1 MRLLLLILLAV
12 AGFAG
17 EVRVDATCLW
27 EDKDGYTP
35 VTVRVEALIRP
46 VEVTLQ
52 VSLGDSRAY
61 DAVRAEPGQVVSR
74 TVLVPSHSG
83 WGAPTLRWS
92 SPGSA
97 GETGVSVTIDHREV
111 LLGLVDPKESI
122 PLPALNTLLAAQVTN
137 GGSARGSYRGG
148 SGDRAKRLP
157 PADLPD
163 RWQGWPAWL
172 TLLTTPA
179 GEAELSAAQRQ
190 AIADWT
196 RCGGALFVTSP
207 GSVEAWRRLGA
218 RCTLVDAKDAEQK
231 VLLARLR
238 DAAGEEA
245 RPSENPVPG
254 TEELPTGWFLTIA
267 ITFAVIAGPL
277 NLLWVRRRGK
287 PWLLLVSTPLIS
299 LATCVLLITVG
310 LLADGL
316 ARRRSA
322 VQLTLIDVAAQRAVS
337 FTGMTWFCGIAPGA
351 IRLDPE
357 DRLLPNDEEDWQ
369 QGWRRS
375 RPALTLD
382 WRGGQTAD
390 AAWIPARVNRQLA
403 CTSLR
408 PERRRLAI
416 SRAGAVWRLSNGLDR
431 TIRELHWTDPTG
443 RSWQIRNLAPG
454 AEADMQSP
462 QRAVTQPSDVLA
474 RLGLD
479 ARLAAHD
486 MGRTP
491 GTFIAELDG
500 PLYPIPGPTAEDAV
514 PVVGW
519 ACGWLAPAGSQ
530 SDVEPAGGTALPTP
544 VPAAPQAET
553 F

>member
-1 MRLLLLILLAV
+1 MRLLLLALLAV

-35 VTVRVEALIRP
+35 VVVRVEALIRP
-46 VEVTLQ
+46 VEVDLQ
-52 VSLGDSRAY
+52 ISLGDSRAY
-61 DAVRAEPGQVVSR
+61 DTVRAEPGMVVSR

-111 LLGLVDPKESI
+111 LLALLDPKESI
-122 PLPALNTLLAAQVTN
+122 PLPAFNTLLGAQVSSS
-137 GGSARGSYRGG
+137 GSARGAYRSG
-148 SGDRAKRLP
+148 SGDHAKRLP

-179 GEAELSAAQRQ
+179 GEAELSAAQRE
-190 AIADWT
+190 AIANWT
-196 RCGGALFVTSP
+196 RCGGALYVTSP
-207 GSVEAWRRLGA
+207 TSVEAWRRLGV
-218 RCTLVDAKDAEQK
+218 RCTLIDPKDADQK

-238 DAAGEEA
+238 DAAGEDA
-245 RPSENPVPG
+245 RPSESPVPG

-277 NLLWVRRRGK
+277 NLWWVRRRGK

-322 VQLTLIDVAAQRAVS
+322 VQITLIDAAAQRAVS

-408 PERRRLAI
+408 PERRRLGI
-416 SRAGAVWRLSNGLDR
+416 SRAGATWRLSNGLDR
-431 TIRELHWTDPTG
+431 TIRELHWTDPAG

-454 AEADMQSP
+454 AEAELQEP
-462 QRAVTQPSDVLA
+462 QRAVIQPNEVLA

-479 ARLAAHD
+479 ARLATRD
-486 MGRTP
+486 MGRKA

-500 PLYPIPGPTAEDAV
+500 PLNPIPGPSAEDAA

-519 ACGWLAPAGSQ
+519 AAGWLAPPGSPAEVEAAGRVAPS
-530 SDVEPAGGTALPTP
+530 AP
-544 VPAAPQAET
+544 VPAAPQAES